1 MSTQALQSKSSF
13 VSLIKIK
20 KICKILPCSIT
31 IQIVTLSLS
40 LDNHRPNWLCG
51 IWLRVRMAR
60 RQVWGEFSI
69 PSPNP
74 SEHPSYSYN
83 FKNNKLNHEISKN
96 YKLNLIILKVKK

>member
-51 IWLRVRMAR
+51 IWLQVRMAM
-60 RQVWGEFSI
+60 RQVWGEYSI
-69 PSPNP
+69 SSPNP
-74 SEHPSYSYN
+74 REHPSHSYN
-83 FKNNKLNHEISKN
+83 FKSNKLNHEILK
-96 YKLNLIILKVKK
+96 KL